1 MTTGQKIAALRKQ
14 KGLKQKELAEKL
26 NVSRQTISYWETG
39 AVFISAD
46 DLERLSIFFEVSMDY
61 FVSAEQQQEESNID
75 LPEQQQEEAKVD
87 LPEQQ
92 QEMATTIEAKS
103 KHKNRSKTVL
113 VCLIAICTIVLIACI
128 SIGFIAFTSNQGLQT
143 VQIYCFGDLAL
154 PVILFIGFIF
164 IFVILIS
171 IIIDLLIKIHKRR

>member
-14 KGLKQKELAEKL
+14 KDLSQRELAEVLEVSHQAISKWENEAAVPGADALKKL
-26 NVSRQTISYWETG
+26 SK
-39 AVFISAD
+39 
-46 DLERLSIFFEVSMDY
+46 FFEVSMDY

-92 QEMATTIEAKS
+92 QEIATTIEAKS
-103 KHKNRSKTVL
+103 KHKNRSKTAL
-113 VCLIAICTIVLIACI
+113 VCLIVICTIVLIACI
-128 SIGFIAFTSNQGLQT
+128 PIGFIAFTSNQGLQT